1 MGAPRPAPPG
11 GGSGTGPLV
20 GAAGATAALPKA
32 TQKLQAAPMAARPAA
47 APQSAPVK
55 RSAATDSQ
63 QFYEEKDPEAG
74 LVPLSVVCFVL
85 SVVLMMAQILATDRV
100 SVFVA
105 KQGED
110 SPIMVPERVD
120 PPWEKYNDEDHTY
133 TSQFKAALPEIP
145 Q

>member
-1 MGAPRPAPPG
+1 
-11 GGSGTGPLV
+11 
-20 GAAGATAALPKA
+20 
-32 TQKLQAAPMAARPAA
+32 MAARPAA
-47 APQSAPVK
+47 APQSAPIK

-74 LVPLSVVCFVL
+74 LVPLSVVCLLL
-85 SVVLMMAQILATDRV
+85 SVVLMMAQIMATDRV
-100 SVFVA
+100 AGFTS

-110 SPIMVPERVD
+110 SQFMVPERVD
-120 PPWEKYNDEDHTY
+120 PPWEKYNEEDHTY